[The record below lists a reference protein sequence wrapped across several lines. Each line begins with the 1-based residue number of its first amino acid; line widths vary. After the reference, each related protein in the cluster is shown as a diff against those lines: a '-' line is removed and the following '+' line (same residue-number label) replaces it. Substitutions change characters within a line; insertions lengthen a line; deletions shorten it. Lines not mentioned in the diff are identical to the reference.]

1 MEVLL
6 DVLKAVAEG
15 RQKPTHVMCRANLHS
30 KRLKK
35 HLDFLV
41 EQALLEETFDDETS
55 SFTMTPKGKSV
66 LGYFKNLES
75 RLYHKNKIIPSE
87 VYINHRKDGAR
98 TKALEIAILKR

>member
-1 MEVLL
+1 MEVFL
-6 DVLKAVAEG
+6 DILKAVAEG
-15 RQKPTHVMCRANLHS
+15 RQKPTHIMYRANLHW

-41 EQALLEETFDDETS
+41 EQALLKETFDNETL

-66 LGYFKNLES
+66 LGYFKKLEG

-87 VYINHRKDGAR
+87 VYIHHR
-98 TKALEIAILKR
+98 